1 MVVSYHI
8 IYNNHFDRPVI
19 KATICKINNSLLLPV
34 SSLIKLYQRQFWRKL
49 ASVKLKLKN

>member
-8 IYNNHFDRPVI
+8 IYNNDFDRPVI